1 MPHAV
6 DLIQMLTCE
15 RRLHEGV
22 QSEVMPP
29 HLQVHTITADRVV
42 GGFTGQSE
50 RQLREAFA
58 EAEEAAAA
66 GKRVVRARVPQ
77 FASLPCIR
85 TLSTVRRRDQFASCC
100 TCWKRAGLQA
110 VLWQCR

>member
-1 MPHAV
+1 MSVHAV
-6 DLIQMLTCE
+6 AQEFDVEVRPTTACACMLAPCSGPWPDPDLVAAPAWQHMKRGE
-15 RRLHEGV
+15 M
-22 QSEVMPP
+22 QP

-66 GKRVVRARVPQ
+66 GKRVVRAVFSTRR
-77 FASLPCIR
+77 ASLP
-85 TLSTVRRRDQFASCC
+85 
-100 TCWKRAGLQA
+100 
-110 VLWQCR
+110 